1 MTLPIFINTN
11 CDHAFPVRKGLHDLM
26 QIGRVPQAQLDFK
39 VRGLSCCSKFQQV
52 K

>member
-11 CDHAFPVRKGLHDLM
+11 CDYPLLGLHDLM
-26 QIGRVPQAQLDFK
+26 QIGPVPQAQLDFK
-39 VRGLSCCSKFQQV
+39 VWGLSCFSKCQQV